1 MLTFKNAERLF
12 RVRPNGRV
20 RLKDH
25 DPGWAGGSEFKELK
39 NDELKARAK
48 SFLQKN
54 LEALAEAQERL
65 YANDIYSVL
74 IVLQAMDAAGK
85 DGTIK
90 HVMSGVNPQGCQV
103 FCFKKPSAEELDH
116 DFLWRYMRALPE
128 RGRIGIFN
136 RSYYEDVL
144 VVRVHPEILDA
155 QQAAAGKTGK
165 GFWEARYDDINRFEQ
180 HLERNGTLIL
190 NFSATFPRRQK
201 HRFLERSTT
210 LTRTGSSRCGSER
223 TGLLGQLPGGVSGHV
238 RTRARTGRRGVIPAD
253 HKWVTRAL
261 VSAVIARR
269 IEDLGLKRPVIS
281 AAQQRTRPAPGASR
295 AATAIGR
302 SDASWGTGGKLGNW
316 EPGELGS
323 WGTGE
328 LES

>member
-25 DPGWAGGSEFKELK
+25 DPGWAGGSDFKELK
-39 NDELKARAK
+39 NDELKVRAK
-48 SFLQKN
+48 SFLEKN

-85 DGTIK
+85 DGTVK
-90 HVMSGVNPQGCQV
+90 HVMSGINPQGCQV
-103 FCFKKPSAEELDH
+103 FSFKKPSDEELDH
-116 DFLWRYMRALPE
+116 NFLWRYMRALPE

-144 VVRVHPEILDA
+144 VVRVHPEILDHCKLPP
-155 QQAAAGKTGK
+155 GKRGQR
-165 GFWEARYDDINRFEQ
+165 FWDERFDDINRFER
-180 HLERNGTLIL
+180 HLERNGTLVL
-190 NFSATFPRRQK
+190 KFFLHLSKKEQKRRFVERLDNPDKNWKFSGADLK
-201 HRFLERSTT
+201 ERDYWDKYQEAFQDMLRNTSTDWA
-210 LTRTGSSRCGSER
+210 
-223 TGLLGQLPGGVSGHV
+223 PWW
-238 RTRARTGRRGVIPAD
+238 VIPAD

-281 AAQQRTRPAPGASR
+281 AAQQRTLVGARRQLAGNGNR
-295 AATAIGR
+295 A
-302 SDASWGTGGKLGNW
+302 K
-316 EPGELGS
+316 
-323 WGTGE
+323 
-328 LES
+328 

>member
-1 MLTFKNAERLF
+1 VLTFKNAERLF
-12 RVRPNGRV
+12 RVRPNGRF

-39 NDELKARAK
+39 NDELKLRAK
-48 SFLQKN
+48 GFLEKN

-85 DGTIK
+85 DGTVK
-90 HVMSGVNPQGCQV
+90 HVMSGINPQGCQV
-103 FCFKKPSAEELDH
+103 FSFKKPSDEELDH
-116 DFLWRYMRALPE
+116 NFLWRYMRALPE

-144 VVRVHPEILDA
+144 VVRVHPEILDHCKLPP
-155 QQAAAGKTGK
+155 GKRGQR
-165 GFWEARYDDINRFEQ
+165 FWEERFDDINRFER
-180 HLERNGTLIL
+180 HLERNGTLVL
-190 NFSATFPRRQK
+190 KFFLHLSKKEQK
-201 HRFLERSTT
+201 RRFLERLDNPDKNWKFSNADLKERDYWDKYQEAFQDMLRNTSTDWA
-210 LTRTGSSRCGSER
+210 
-223 TGLLGQLPGGVSGHV
+223 PWW
-238 RTRARTGRRGVIPAD
+238 VIPAD

-281 AAQQRTRPAPGASR
+281 ATQQRTLAGARRQLGGNGKR
-295 AATAIGR
+295 AR
-302 SDASWGTGGKLGNW
+302 
-316 EPGELGS
+316 
-323 WGTGE
+323 
-328 LES
+328 